1 MFQDCVVGTR
11 EIQELEQICLTRQ
24 QRNVTGVG
32 TTTTTTTP
40 SFSLSLFSCDIESM
54 SDLIHLIQ
62 EKFPTLVERLEF
74 GGSFNVSYAQLSLL
88 ISATSLSCRT
98 LNLMLNLQQ
107 QQQQRAQQQE
117 HLLDEPRVVVPS
129 TAATLSTTTVASPQ
143 LQQQVQVPCNPF
155 QSFWNHATLHTLRVS
170 ELDGSSTTTTTTP
183 SLLAYLAET
192 LPQLPQLRIVTLSI
206 WNLTTTSFCTLV
218 QKGLLPAQQLQ
229 VVELSEVRFG
239 SINQSALPIFLQLL
253 FDTNLI
259 HLGICGLYS
268 LFQNNNDDND
278 NNSSNNNNE
287 NSNDDNDNNRDN
299 RWIPNSFRRNPPY
312 YHNSNNNNNNSCSL
326 SKQIQQILNNR
337 KLKGQCIKNSTL
349 QIFTMRNISI
359 MSQDVTKELLI
370 LFLTRFSVLTSLSWT
385 DHAVS
390 LLSSSS
396 SSSVPS
402 LPQPPVPS
410 QLSSSSSLSSSLSL
424 SFAVPLHT
432 NLSLTYFGCQKWN
445 SSHYSHQSRIV
456 LPKPIQL
463 WLYLW
468 TKRNHNWSRVNKF
481 LNKKNT
487 QVSSCCRS
495 CCCHVDDD
503 DDKKDNDI
511 HNTTTTT
518 QQQLNRK
525 NQISSSS
532 SSSSSCWALYPLI
545 IAQSH
550 PNSIQH
556 ALLPSLIHS
565 RFMESNNVVVVV

>member
-24 QRNVTGVG
+24 QRIVTGVG
-32 TTTTTTTP
+32 TTATTP

-54 SDLIHLIQ
+54 SDLIHLIE

-129 TAATLSTTTVASPQ
+129 TVATLSTTTVASPQ

-170 ELDGSSTTTTTTP
+170 ELDGSSTTATTP
-183 SLLAYLAET
+183 SLLTYLAET
-192 LPQLPQLRIVTLSI
+192 LPQLPQLRIVTLFI

-278 NNSSNNNNE
+278 NNSRSNNNNE
-287 NSNDDNDNNRDN
+287 NSNDDNDNNQDN

-312 YHNSNNNNNNSCSL
+312 YHNSNSSSNNNNNCSL

-390 LLSSSS
+390 LLSSS
-396 SSSVPS
+396 VPS
-402 LPQPPVPS
+402 LQQSPVPS
-410 QLSSSSSLSSSLSL
+410 QLSLSSSSSLSLSSSS

-468 TKRNHNWSRVNKF
+468 TKRNRNWSRVNKF
-481 LNKKNT
+481 LKKKKNT
-487 QVSSCCRS
+487 QVSSCRCCS

-503 DDKKDNDI
+503 DDKNDNDI

-532 SSSSSCWALYPLI
+532 SCWALYPLI
-545 IAQSH
+545 MAQSH